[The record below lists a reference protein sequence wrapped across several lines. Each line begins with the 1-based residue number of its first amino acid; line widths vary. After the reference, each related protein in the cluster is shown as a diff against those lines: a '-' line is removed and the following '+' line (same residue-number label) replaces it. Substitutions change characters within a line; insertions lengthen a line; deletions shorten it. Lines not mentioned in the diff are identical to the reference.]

1 MILHPRVLIAAAM
14 VIWLRPK
21 ASGQIPAAWPRAGT
35 YRERPGG
42 PAGEICGA
50 FTVRV
55 SRITIKFWV
64 EPQSAVTLQDR
75 TSGGRNQYEK
85 KLYSK
90 LRSFCWHPPIPKNR
104 CSQPSYCTVGTRGAQ
119 AYYNKNP
126 TPVQRRILSVP

>member
-64 EPQSAVTLQDR
+64 EPQSAVTFQDR

-85 KLYSK
+85 KTLLKAKVFLLASP
-90 LRSFCWHPPIPKNR
+90 HPEK
-104 CSQPSYCTVGTRGAQ
+104 
-119 AYYNKNP
+119 
-126 TPVQRRILSVP
+126 